1 MISFDERSPRWIR
14 IYRGI
19 TIALFFIFAA
29 AGFIFGIVDA
39 ADDITPLAWSLEPR
53 FWAFPIWTVIG
64 VLVGYIQLVCN
75 MLIIQLLDN
84 VKAIRTMMEKAANK

>member
-19 TIALFFIFAA
+19 TIALFFIFAIG
-29 AGFIFGIVDA
+29 GFIFGIVDA
-39 ADDITPLAWSLEPR
+39 LGEITPLACHLENL
-53 FWAFPIWTVIG
+53 FWAFLFWTVIG

-84 VKAIRTMMEKAANK
+84 VNAIRTMMEKSGK